1 MPFRL
6 TQFIIS
12 MTYKPVFFLWLLL
25 ALPAGGYCRALR
37 DTVPAPPKS
46 RLLHFT
52 ESEGP
57 DSSRTVL
64 NVFLHDEFDESVLG
78 ATVLLQRQK
87 PSQVHGRISQWDGRC
102 QFRVSPG
109 VYDLRIQ
116 LTGMVT
122 YEQQTIELLAGRQ
135 YNMELEMVRMKPPVP
150 SAKSQ
155 AGKN

>member
-1 MPFRL
+1 
-6 TQFIIS
+6 

-25 ALPAGGYCRALR
+25 ASPAVGYGSASP

-52 ESEGP
+52 ETEGP

-64 NVFLHDEFDESVLG
+64 NVFLHDEFDEPVLG
-78 ATVLLQRQK
+78 ATILLQRQK

-102 QFRVSPG
+102 QFKVSPG

-122 YEQQTIELLAGRQ
+122 YEQQTIELLVGRQ
-135 YNMELEMVRMKPPVP
+135 YTMELEMARMKPPVP

>member
-1 MPFRL
+1 
-6 TQFIIS
+6 
-12 MTYKPVFFLWLLL
+12 MTYKPVFLLLLLL
-25 ALPAGGYCRALR
+25 ASPAGGYCSARG

-52 ESEGP
+52 EAEGP
-57 DSSRTVL
+57 DSSRTLL
-64 NVFLHDEFDESVLG
+64 NVFMHDEFDESVLG

-102 QFRVSPG
+102 QFKVSPG
-109 VYDLRIQ
+109 IYDLRVQ

-135 YNMELEMVRMKPPVP
+135 YDMELEMVRMKPPVP